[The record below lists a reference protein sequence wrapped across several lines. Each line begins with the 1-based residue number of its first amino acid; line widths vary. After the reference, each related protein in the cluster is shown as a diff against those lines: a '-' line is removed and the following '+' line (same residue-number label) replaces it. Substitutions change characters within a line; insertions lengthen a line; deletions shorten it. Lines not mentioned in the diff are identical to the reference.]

1 MQDALLRFGGSTF
14 GAVPVQ
20 GSAKA
25 EGCYKLQLLCVHQQ
39 EYPYGRRYVTTLITN
54 NFVLVI
60 TFPNFPLAT
69 FDSLK

>member
-1 MQDALLRFGGSTF
+1 MQDALLRFGGSPF

-25 EGCYKLQLLCVHQQ
+25 EECYKLQLHCVHQQ
-39 EYPYGRRYVTTLITN
+39 EYDYGRRYDVTTLITN

-69 FDSLK
+69 FDS